1 MTESSHARRRTAPL
15 ADHLRGLISPAE
27 FIPVAEQSGLIL
39 DLGQRVLQVA
49 CAQLGNWS
57 AHQRRESA
65 LLGA

>member
-1 MTESSHARRRTAPL
+1 
-15 ADHLRGLISPAE
+15 LRGLISPAE

-57 AHQRRESA
+57 AQQRRESV